1 MAHAA
6 VTINNH
12 LEILPINETRF
23 KHWLRKIV
31 KKEYQCQLRGHI
43 TRRSSKYSYSDA
55 EFDGETKE
63 LGLRFAPAPDD
74 NLGLKLR
81 WYYDLTNDEYEFVEI
96 TPVKVGK

>member
-31 KKEYQCQLRGHI
+31 KKEYGDMSPI
-43 TRRSSKYSYSDA
+43 ISSQVIDEVVNTLTSDA

-63 LGLRFAPAPDD
+63 LGLRIAPCT
-74 NLGLKLR
+74 R
-81 WYYDLTNDEYEFVEI
+81 Q
-96 TPVKVGK
+96 